1 MRKILSIGFAATLTA
16 VAITA
21 WAMAVTQ
28 PQTRTETA
36 TAGIDVFTLMTGSTD
51 LQAQHYEAF

>member
-1 MRKILSIGFAATLTA
+1 MRKILSIGIAATLTA

-21 WAMAVTQ
+21 WATAVTQ

-36 TAGIDVFTLMTGSTD
+36 TGGIDVFTLMTRSTD
-51 LQAQHYEAF
+51 LQAQYYEAF